1 MPHSKKPFKQSRA
14 FATRKYPVFG
24 KGIYNEQNPPKT
36 VTSSP
41 FYWWFKF
48 LQLNEEFSKAI
59 QGKKTKV
66 PKQLVKELGKVT
78 DIDFKSWWKDHSGLF
93 AEPATDYAMV
103 IAREGNDLAPF
114 DSKEAINLVIPLN
127 WTNIGIKRRFA
138 QVIDQLVPKA
148 KKGQAI
154 QPSAAP
160 YKLGRKWSITAFESA
175 YNIYILKKQ
184 SDLGVLNGEKKVA
197 WADIALQA
205 KLPIAIRMQQGKH
218 AYSKLESRSTLTIL
232 AMRHFERAEE
242 FINAAATNEFPKILK

>member
-1 MPHSKKPFKQSRA
+1 MTKSLKSINHSRS

-24 KGIYNEQNPPKT
+24 KGEYNDTNPPKT
-36 VTSSP
+36 VKSSP

-48 LQLNEEFSKAI
+48 LQQNDEYSKALA
-59 QGKKTKV
+59 GKKTKLS
-66 PKQLVKELGKVT
+66 KQLVT
-78 DIDFKSWWKDHSGLF
+78 DFGSVADMDFKTWWRSHSGLF
-93 AEPATDYAMV
+93 AEPATNYSMT
-103 IAREGNDLAPF
+103 IAKSNKDLAPF
-114 DSKEAINLVIPLN
+114 TNKEAINLVVPLN
-127 WTNIGIKRRFA
+127 WTNVGIKRRFA

-184 SDLGVLNGEKKVA
+184 SDLGVLKGEKKVA

-218 AYSKLESRSTLTIL
+218 AYSKFESRSTLTIL
-232 AMRHFERAEE
+232 AMRHFDRAQAY
-242 FINAAATNEFPKILK
+242 IKAAASNEFPNNIK